1 MKFFFLCEGYK
12 RSKKKEFSVL
22 KNEFFSRCAH
32 KFIPS
37 CDNPGTTGIG
47 LWLTFT
53 SIKMWNLYIYIYLFM
68 NYFLPGLPVIQ

>member
-1 MKFFFLCEGYK
+1 MKDISEV
-12 RSKKKEFSVL
+12 KKVEFSVL
-22 KNEFFSRCAH
+22 ENAFFSRCAH

-53 SIKMWNLYIYIYLFM
+53 SIKMWNLFGIFIYLTSGVKRV
-68 NYFLPGLPVIQ
+68 NC